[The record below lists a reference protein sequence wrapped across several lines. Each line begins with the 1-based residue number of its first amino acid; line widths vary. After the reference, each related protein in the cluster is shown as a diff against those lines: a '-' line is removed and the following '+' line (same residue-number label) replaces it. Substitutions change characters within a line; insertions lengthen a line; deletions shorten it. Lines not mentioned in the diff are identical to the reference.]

1 MKREDRKHE
10 EPRRFSSCF
19 LYSCLI
25 ALLLLTGC
33 AQDQQIANRA
43 IESYYAGDLA
53 GATKLMQPLA
63 KKTNQ
68 NFVLNN
74 ARLGSI
80 ALANYDLDTAE
91 NAFLAAYEV
100 INSTGVNN
108 GGRTLGA
115 VLVDEKI
122 KVWKGEPYE
131 RAMVNFYLGVIY
143 YMRHDYNNA
152 RAAFE
157 NALFKLR
164 DYADNDKDY
173 KEYENDFAPA
183 VLMLAKSF
191 QRLGRQ
197 DLAEANFQR
206 LSGDSRLRSL
216 ADYQTNQQSNLLLVV
231 DYGYGP
237 HKVTN
242 FDGALVGFAP
252 TPAEAGPIPRP
263 LVEMDGGY
271 VPLDTLNVP
280 PVDLLSLA
288 QDRKWESIDTIRA
301 VKSAIGTGM
310 LVGGGIEGMRGL
322 SEHGGRQR
330 TDLLVAG
337 GLIAGG
343 LLLKATSQADV
354 RQWEMLPRT
363 TFIIPL
369 KVPPGRHDIA
379 VRFPG
384 ADVYQ
389 TWRGLVVP
397 EHGEATYY
405 MRMQRWN
412 EGPFNWPP
420 ATLTPDNNPAAASAN

>member
-1 MKREDRKHE
+1 
-10 EPRRFSSCF
+10 
-19 LYSCLI
+19 
-25 ALLLLTGC
+25 LLLLLLGC
-33 AQDQQIANRA
+33 SQDQQIAGRA

-53 GATKLMQPLA
+53 GATRLIQPLA
-63 KKTNQ
+63 KKTNE

-152 RAAFE
+152 RAAFQ

-164 DYADNDKDY
+164 DYADNANDY
-173 KEYENDFAPA
+173 TESENDFPPA
-183 VLMLAKSF
+183 VLMLARSF
-191 QRLGRQ
+191 QRLGRD
-197 DLAEANFQR
+197 DLAKANFQR
-206 LSGDSRLRSL
+206 LSGHSRLQSL
-216 ADYQTNQQSNLLLVV
+216 ADFQTNEQSNLLLIV
-231 DYGYGP
+231 DYGHGP
-237 HKVTN
+237 HKVTD

-252 TPAEAGPIPRP
+252 TPAEAGPVPRP

-280 PVDLLSLA
+280 PVDLLALA
-288 QDRKWESIDTIRA
+288 QDRKWQSIDTIRA

-310 LVGGGIEGMRGL
+310 LIGGGIEGMRGL

-337 GLIAGG
+337 GLLAGG
-343 LLLKATSQADV
+343 LLLKATSHADV

-363 TFIIPL
+363 TFILPL
-369 KVPPGRHDIA
+369 KVPPGRHDFT

-384 ADVYQ
+384 TDVYQ
-389 TWRGLVVP
+389 SWRGLIVP

-412 EGPFNWPP
+412 EGPFIWPP
-420 ATLTPDNNPAAASAN
+420 ATLNNVGATPVSPEP